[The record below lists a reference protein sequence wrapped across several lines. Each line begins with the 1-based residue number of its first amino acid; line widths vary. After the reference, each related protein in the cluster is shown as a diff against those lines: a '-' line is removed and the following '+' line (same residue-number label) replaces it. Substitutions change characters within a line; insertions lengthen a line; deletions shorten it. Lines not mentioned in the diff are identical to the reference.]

1 MATEER
7 IIFQSYTWK
16 KGGRRP
22 KLDPGSPIVC
32 RNEED
37 GLRRLEKVRL
47 GQLSVDGAQVVRMS
61 VDVET
66 GDYGE
71 PEYLGAAGDVPDAE
85 GE

>member
-7 IIFQSYTWK
+7 IIFQPYTWK

-22 KLDPGSPIVC
+22 KLEPGSPVVC
-32 RNEED
+32 RDGED
-37 GLRRLEKVRL
+37 GLRRLEKVRS
-47 GQLSVDGAQVVRMS
+47 GQLSVDGAQVVKMS

-71 PEYLGAAGDVPDAE
+71 PEYLGSVGDVPEADD
-85 GE
+85 